1 MDNRW
6 NLDALYT
13 GFDSQEFIGDCR
25 KLDSKNEEYENFT
38 ESLAASGNIPEIL
51 EKYVSLRSDIT
62 ALTEKLICF
71 CNLLFCAD
79 TNNTRANSY
88 IELITVR
95 ENKTTLTDVKFIK
108 WLASSGFDPQT
119 LKGTGLEECIFHFE
133 ELITKG
139 RHILDDQTE
148 QIISNLKLTGST
160 AWMNLHN
167 VLIGSLTGKIS
178 TANGSSEVKPI
189 SQIRAMAYSENAD
202 IRKKAYE
209 AEIRAY
215 RKVEKAVAACINSI
229 KGESIILAR
238 MRGYASPLE
247 MVLTKNRMKKSIIDT
262 MFSAIREYLPYF
274 RAYYKKKAKMLGH
287 SGSLPFYDLF
297 APVTTKAQSNFTYE
311 EAAKF
316 IVEKFSTFSSKLG
329 DFAKNAFDNNW
340 IDSEIRPGKVGG
352 AFCENLFSISQS
364 RILANFGGSY
374 NDVTTIAHELGHA
387 FHGHCLASNVILNTR
402 YPSPLAETASIF
414 CETIINK
421 AALKEADKDAEL
433 AILES
438 EISSAGQVIVDIY
451 SRYLFE
457 TALFKAREIAP
468 LSPEQLCEEMT
479 KAQIESYGDGL
490 DENVLHPYL
499 WLIKPHYYNPEW
511 NFYNFPY
518 AFGLLFAK
526 GLYAKYTET
535 GSSFAEKYEY
545 LLSETGKRSVTDVAK
560 IVDVDLN
567 DINFWKNS
575 LELIKEDISKF
586 LDL

>member
-13 GFDSQEFIGDCR
+13 GFDSPEFIGDCR

-38 ESLAASGNIPEIL
+38 ESLAASGNIQEIL

-316 IVEKFSTFSSKLG
+316 IVEKFSTFSRKLG

-387 FHGHCLASNVILNTR
+387 FHGHCLASNVILNTK

>member
-13 GFDSQEFIGDCR
+13 GFDSPEFIGDCK
-25 KLDSKNEEYENFT
+25 KLDSKNEEYENFANT
-38 ESLAASGNIPEIL
+38 LSQSGDILEIL
-51 EKYVSLRSDIT
+51 KKYVALKSEIS
-62 ALTEKLICF
+62 ALTEKLLCF
-71 CNLLFCAD
+71 ANLSFCAD
-79 TNNTRANSY
+79 TNNAKANSY
-88 IELITVR
+88 IELISIR
-95 ENKTTLTDVKFIK
+95 QNRSSLADVKFIK
-108 WLASSGFDPQT
+108 WLTSSGFEPKT
-119 LKGTGLEECIFHFE
+119 LRGTDLEECIFHFE

-148 QIISNLKLTGST
+148 QIISNLKLVGSSS
-160 AWMNLHN
+160 WMNLHN

-178 TANGSSEVKPI
+178 TVDGRIEIKPI
-189 SQIRAMAYSENAD
+189 SQIRAMAYSEDAD
-202 IRKKAYE
+202 VRKKAYE

-247 MVLTKNRMKKSIIDT
+247 MVLTKNRMEKSIIDT
-262 MFSAIREYLPYF
+262 MFSAIREYLPCF
-274 RAYYKKKAKMLGH
+274 RAYYKKKAKMLEL
-287 SGSLPFYDLF
+287 SGSLPFYDIF
-297 APVTTKAQSNFTYE
+297 APVTAKAQSNFTYE

-316 IVEKFSTFSSKLG
+316 IVEKFSTFSRKLG

-387 FHGHCLASNVILNTR
+387 FHGHCLSNNVILNTG

-421 AALKEADKDAEL
+421 AALKEADKESAL

-457 TALFKAREIAP
+457 TALFKAREVAP

-499 WLIKPHYYNPEW
+499 WLIKPHYYNPDW

-535 GSSFAEKYEY
+535 GSSFAEKYEF

>member
-13 GFDSQEFIGDCR
+13 GFDSPEFIGDCR

-262 MFSAIREYLPYF
+262 MFSAIREYLPCF

>member
-1 MDNRW
+1 MNKRW

-13 GFDSQEFIGDCR
+13 GFDAPEFIGDCK
-25 KLDSKNEEYENFT
+25 KLDSKNEEYEN
-38 ESLAASGNIPEIL
+38 LADTLSKSSNIPEIL
-51 EKYVSLRSDIT
+51 KKYVALKSEIT
-62 ALTEKLICF
+62 ALTSGLICF
-71 CNLLFCAD
+71 ANLSFCAD
-79 TNNTRANSY
+79 TNNTKANSY
-88 IELITVR
+88 IELISVR
-95 ENKTTLTDVKFIK
+95 ENRTSLSDVKFIK
-108 WLASSGFDPQT
+108 WLTSSGFDPKT
-119 LKGTGLEECIFHFE
+119 LKGTDLEDCIFHFE

-148 QIISNLKLTGST
+148 QIISDLKLVGSS

-167 VLIGSLTGKIS
+167 VLTGSLTGKIS
-178 TANGSSEVKPI
+178 IVDGRSEVKPI
-189 SQIRAMAYSENAD
+189 SQIRAMAYSESAD
-202 IRKKAYE
+202 TRKKAYE

-215 RKVEKAVAACINSI
+215 KKVEKAVAACINSI

-247 MVLTKNRMKKSIIDT
+247 MVLTKNRMEKSIIDT
-262 MFSAIREYLPYF
+262 MFSAIREYLPCF
-274 RAYYKKKAKMLGH
+274 RAYYKKKAKMLGL
-287 SGSLPFYDLF
+287 SGSLPFYDVF
-297 APVTTKAQSNFTYE
+297 APVTAKAQSNFTYE

-316 IVEKFSTFSSKLG
+316 IVEKFSTFSRKLG

-421 AALKEADKDAEL
+421 ATLKEADKDTKL